1 MPWKF
6 SARFGLLKRRDLR
19 RVRVLTQNGPIR
31 MPSLIALTPP
41 RPGGHDGGRIRGT
54 SRWGQALQKYGP
66 VTGDG
71 QSRCPARIRQ
81 YRAAAGNGQTPVSE
95 PMWMCT

>member
-1 MPWKF
+1 MPWEF
-6 SARFGLLKRRDLR
+6 SARCGLLERRDLR
-19 RVRVLTQNGPIR
+19 RMRVLTQNGPIR

-41 RPGGHDGGRIRGT
+41 RPGGHIRGT
-54 SRWGQALQKYGP
+54 SRWGQALQKYRS

-71 QSRCPARIRQ
+71 QSHCPARIRQ